1 MQGHTDILIIGAGLA
16 GIGTACHMVTKLPG
30 MSLQIIE
37 MRERM
42 GGTWDLF
49 RYPGIRSDSNMHVYG
64 YEFRP
69 WVDDKSIS
77 PGEHI
82 LDYIKAT
89 ARDYN
94 LNEKISF
101 GWRVMSADFSTGA
114 ALWTVTLESSDGQTK
129 QVTCRWLQSCAGY
142 YSYGAGYRP
151 DFPEEENF
159 RGQIIHPQNWPANL
173 DYQDK
178 RVVVIGSGATAVTLV
193 PSMAEQG
200 AGHVTMLQRSP
211 SYIFPDKDHDPLA
224 QKLMKIL
231 PEKWAYRL
239 IRKKNIFLERFK
251 IGRALKYPEQTREL
265 FEKKARELLPDDFD
279 IAKHLRPSYPPAT
292 QRICF
297 SPNGDLFTQIKAGK
311 ADIETG
317 HIKRFTPDGIEL
329 EDGTHLPADI
339 IVTATG
345 LNIVML
351 GEAQFSVDGKAVHLP
366 DHYIYKGCMLSNV
379 PNAALSSGT
388 LTASYTLRIELQAR
402 YICNI
407 LAKLQETGADYAVP
421 ALTDDQLTAMP
432 RLPFMG
438 EFNSGYVLRAIDASP
453 RQGDKDP
460 WINHQTYLENK
471 ALLLAPVDDGT
482 LDFKSARSK
491 ILQAAQ

>member
-30 MSLQIIE
+30 MSIQIVE

-77 PGEHI
+77 PGAHI
-82 LDYIKAT
+82 LDYIKDT
-89 ARDYN
+89 AKAYD
-94 LNEKISF
+94 LMDKISF
-101 GWRVMSADFSTGA
+101 GQRMVSADFSTQTG
-114 ALWTVTLESSDGQTK
+114 LWTVTLCSAAGREK
-129 QVTCRWLQSCAGY
+129 QVTCKWLQSCTGY
-142 YSYGAGYRP
+142 YSYSAGYRP
-151 DFPEEENF
+151 DFPHEGDF
-159 RGQIIHPQNWPANL
+159 GGQIIHPQAWPDDL
-173 DYQDK
+173 DYHGK

-211 SYIFPDKDHDPLA
+211 SYIFPDKDYDPLA
-224 QKLMKIL
+224 QKLMRML
-231 PEKWAYRL
+231 PQKWAYAL

-251 IGRALKYPEQTREL
+251 IGRALKYPVQTREL
-265 FEKKARELLPDDFD
+265 FERKAAELLPDDFD
-279 IAKHLRPSYPPAT
+279 IVKHLRPSYPPAT

-297 SPNGDLFTQIKAGK
+297 SPNGDIFTQIKAGK

-317 HIKRFTPDGIEL
+317 HIERFTQSGIL
-329 EDGTHLPADI
+329 LKDGTALPADI

-345 LNIVML
+345 LNIVMI
-351 GEAQFSVDGKAVHLP
+351 GEAQLSVDGAAVHLP
-366 DHYIYKGCMLSNV
+366 EHYIYKGCMLSNV
-379 PNAALSSGT
+379 PNMAMSSGT
-388 LTASYTLRIELQAR
+388 LTASYTLRVELQAR
-402 YICNI
+402 FVCSV
-407 LAKLQETGADYAVP
+407 LAHINKAGVDYASPVLSP
-421 ALTDDQLTAMP
+421 AQLAAMP
-432 RLPFMG
+432 GLPFMG
-438 EFNSGYVLRAIDASP
+438 EFNSGYVLRAIDSSP
-453 RQGDKDP
+453 RQGEKDP

-471 ALLLAPVDDGT
+471 EQLLGPVTDGVLA
-482 LDFKSARSK
+482 FKGAGPSQSRN
-491 ILQAAQ
+491 AA

>member
-1 MQGHTDILIIGAGLA
+1 MLDHTDILIIGAGLS
-16 GIGTACHMVTKLPG
+16 GIGTACHMATKLPD

-77 PGEHI
+77 PGAHI
-82 LDYIKAT
+82 LDYIEAT

-94 LNEKISF
+94 LVDKISF
-101 GWRVMSADFSTGA
+101 GWRVVSADFSTET
-114 ALWTVTLESSDGQTK
+114 ALWTVTLERAQGESK

-142 YSYGAGYRP
+142 YSYDAGYRP
-151 DFPEEENF
+151 DFPEEAAF
-159 RGQIIHPQNWPANL
+159 GGQIIHPQDWPQDL
-173 DYQDK
+173 DYKDK
-178 RVVVIGSGATAVTLV
+178 RVVIIGSGATAVTLV

-211 SYIFPDKDHDPLA
+211 SYIFPDKDYDPLA
-224 QKLMKIL
+224 QKLMKVL

-251 IGRALKYPEQTREL
+251 IGRALKYPVQTREL
-265 FEKKARELLPDDFD
+265 FEKKARALLPEDFD

-317 HIKRFTPDGIEL
+317 HIKRFTQDGIEL

-351 GEAQFSVDGKAVHLP
+351 GEAKFSVDGKAVNLP
-366 DHYIYKGCMLSNV
+366 DHYIYKGCMLSNI

-388 LTASYTLRIELQAR
+388 LTASYTLRVELQAR
-402 YICNI
+402 YVCNI

-421 ALTDDQLTAMP
+421 ALTAAQQSAMP
-432 RLPFMG
+432 GLPFMG

-471 ALLLAPVDDGT
+471 ALLLAPVDDGS
-482 LDFKSARSK
+482 LDFVTLKTE
-491 ILQAAQ
+491 